1 MPEDISRYYTDLL
14 DDDLVTRIGSP
25 TIFDQ
30 YIPVL
35 GTRSTVS
42 LHVSQWRNQ
51 HLRGN
56 ISRMRAREELMKV
69 MFWRRHQKNFPIILE
84 GKSDSASMIW

>member
-14 DDDLVTRIGSP
+14 DDDLVTDWHWFP

-35 GTRSTVS
+35 GTQQPFRYMC
-42 LHVSQWRNQ
+42 HNGEIN
-51 HLRGN
+51 LRGN
-56 ISRMRAREELMKV
+56 ISRMR
-69 MFWRRHQKNFPIILE
+69 E
-84 GKSDSASMIW
+84 GIDAK